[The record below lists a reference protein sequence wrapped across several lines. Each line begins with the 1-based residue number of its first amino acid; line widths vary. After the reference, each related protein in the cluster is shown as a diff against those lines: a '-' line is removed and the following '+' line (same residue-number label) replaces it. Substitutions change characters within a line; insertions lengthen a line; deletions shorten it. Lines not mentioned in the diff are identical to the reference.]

1 MKSDLQKIIF
11 WISWFKCLQYIWT
24 QKIWS
29 ILWTFVIATAQNIK
43 ICCLIS
49 SKYGFKSYR
58 DVWIIL
64 QFADIQFSPC
74 QSKFCKII
82 LQICFI
88 KFLLYLNTSSNV
100 WCKINLLFIIW
111 RIHDELNLSG
121 VIKKNFSVQFN
132 LLFFRLTNTYNQLQT
147 SGLLEAIYL
156 EISSVNGFNTPN
168 NQHKYNDY

>member
-1 MKSDLQKIIF
+1 M
-11 WISWFKCLQYIWT
+11 
-24 QKIWS
+24 
-29 ILWTFVIATAQNIK
+29 WTFVISTAQNIK
-43 ICCLIS
+43 TYCLIS
-49 SKYGFKSYR
+49 NKYGFKSYW
-58 DVWIIL
+58 DVWLIL

-74 QSKFCKII
+74 QSKFCKFI
-82 LQICFI
+82 LRICFI

-156 EISSVNGFNTPN
+156 ELSSVNGFNTPN
-168 NQHKYNDY
+168 NQHKCNYYYLSIH

>member
-1 MKSDLQKIIF
+1 M
-11 WISWFKCLQYIWT
+11 

-49 SKYGFKSYR
+49 KEYGFKSYR
-58 DVWIIL
+58 DVWVIL

-74 QSKFCKII
+74 QSKFCKFI
-82 LQICFI
+82 LRICFI

-111 RIHDELNLSG
+111 WIHDELNSSG
-121 VIKKNFSVQFN
+121 IIKKNVSIQFD
-132 LLFFRLTNTYNQLQT
+132 LLCFRHTNTYNQLQT

-156 EISSVNGFNTPN
+156 EILSVNDFNTPS
-168 NQHKYNDY
+168 NQHKYDDYYLSIDYCS